1 MFRQISHLTF
11 QGYSCADLYGK
22 GLKESGIYYLQIDG
36 TKYWFLKTYCDME
49 AAAGGWTVR
58 SMGRATLIINS
69 YAEMQFKNEK
79 RLCELASKAIGAVG
93 QDSQEAGSRFNFIF
107 CYI

>member
-1 MFRQISHLTF
+1 M

-49 AAAGGWTVR
+49 AAAGGWTV
-58 SMGRATLIINS
+58 SEVA
-69 YAEMQFKNEK
+69 K
-79 RLCELASKAIGAVG
+79 
-93 QDSQEAGSRFNFIF
+93 
-107 CYI
+107 

>member
-1 MFRQISHLTF
+1 MFCHISHLTF

-49 AAAGGWTVR
+49 AAAGGWTV
-58 SMGRATLIINS
+58 SGRGEIMIPNA
-69 YAEMQFKNEK
+69 
-79 RLCELASKAIGAVG
+79 RELASVAGAQIWAG
-93 QDSQEAGSRFNFIF
+93 AQD
-107 CYI
+107 YI